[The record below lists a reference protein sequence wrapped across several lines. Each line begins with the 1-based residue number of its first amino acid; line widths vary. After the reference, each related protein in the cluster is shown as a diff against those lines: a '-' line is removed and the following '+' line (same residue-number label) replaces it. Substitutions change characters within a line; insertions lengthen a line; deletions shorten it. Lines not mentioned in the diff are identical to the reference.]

1 MKTYRLFTTTLL
13 LGAAL
18 AMNAGYVPLDSC
30 RLLTNTVP
38 VNAGKAPLT
47 QAYDGQGVI
56 IGIIDGGMQ
65 YDHPNFRNTQGELR
79 IRKVWD
85 RNEDGTEVILTD
97 PQAIIARKY
106 SYCSLYGPM
115 PTNHASHVTG
125 IAAGSGRYKGMAPAS
140 EIIFADAAL
149 NMHLDS
155 NVYYY
160 HRRVTSII
168 RAMEAYADSVGK
180 PIVINISMGVDLGFS
195 TEQKAYQDDFKDL
208 TGPGHI
214 IVTAAGNS
222 GNAEENTMYMNSGT
236 NTEAQVVL
244 AFPGVPMASDL
255 YIRSADTVKLTFS
268 DMDDINANFTLQ
280 YKRLPD
286 DPQGKKVYQV
296 RFIPKAEMPAS
307 METTV
312 TAKGTAPFEMFAAV
326 SYIRSVSPADC
337 VRSTAYSIT
346 MPGPFPNVIAVAN
359 YAPNDNGQ
367 MEIAPSSAWGP
378 SWEGLNK
385 PDVTAIGA
393 VISSGN
399 YYNEGNRL
407 EVIESYDAYGV
418 PALETWA
425 GQYGTSQ
432 ASPMVAGIIALWLQA
447 KPTLTPEDIMAVIRK
462 TAKPLEAVP
471 NNKSGA
477 GLIDAYAGLLEILG
491 LVEGLPAVQA
501 DTDRMYYDL
510 LGRPVGT
517 NPAAQ
522 GVYVTKG
529 KKVLIQK

>member
-1 MKTYRLFTTTLL
+1 
-13 LGAAL
+13 
-18 AMNAGYVPLDSC
+18 
-30 RLLTNTVP
+30 
-38 VNAGKAPLT
+38 
-47 QAYDGQGVI
+47 
-56 IGIIDGGMQ
+56 
-65 YDHPNFRNTQGELR
+65 
-79 IRKVWD
+79 
-85 RNEDGTEVILTD
+85 
-97 PQAIIARKY
+97 
-106 SYCSLYGPM
+106 
-115 PTNHASHVTG
+115 
-125 IAAGSGRYKGMAPAS
+125 
-140 EIIFADAAL
+140 
-149 NMHLDS
+149 
-155 NVYYY
+155 
-160 HRRVTSII
+160 
-168 RAMEAYADSVGK
+168 
-180 PIVINISMGVDLGFS
+180 
-195 TEQKAYQDDFKDL
+195 
-208 TGPGHI
+208 
-214 IVTAAGNS
+214 
-222 GNAEENTMYMNSGT
+222 
-236 NTEAQVVL
+236 
-244 AFPGVPMASDL
+244 
-255 YIRSADTVKLTFS
+255 
-268 DMDDINANFTLQ
+268 
-280 YKRLPD
+280 
-286 DPQGKKVYQV
+286 
-296 RFIPKAEMPAS
+296 
-307 METTV
+307 
-312 TAKGTAPFEMFAAV
+312 
-326 SYIRSVSPADC
+326 
-337 VRSTAYSIT
+337 
-346 MPGPFPNVIAVAN
+346 
-359 YAPNDNGQ
+359 